1 MTAANDPPPDGRIT
15 TERLDRIFAIGID
28 RPKKLNGFSPKMLI
42 ELAEAFTAFE
52 RDEAA
57 WVGLLYAH
65 GANFTAGLELD
76 KVAPFMRERGS
87 VFPMGSIDPLSLR
100 PPIRT
105 KPLVCAVQGICFTLG
120 IELMLAADIVIAAE
134 DCRFAQIE
142 VKRGIMPAGGATVRM
157 VERAGWGNA
166 QRYLL
171 TGDEFGAAEA
181 LRLGFVQEVVP
192 AGTQKEPRFGAGR
205 GHRRAG
211 AAGRARLARLLA
223 HRRRSRPA
231 RRHPR
236 VQRPAGPADGDGG
249 RRRRACARSWNGAR
263 AGSLGGEKAGG
274 MRIHYMSDVHL
285 EFGALDKPLPQGR
298 RGHPGR
304 RHHAAGGHGSGQDG
318 RQRATRSRVDAAVF
332 RCGPAQL
339 RTGVLPDGQPRAL
352 RLLHRRVRRTPS
364 GTTFPA

>member
-1 MTAANDPPPDGRIT
+1 MTAANDPPADGRIT

-57 WVGLLYAH
+57 WVGVLYAH

-171 TGDEFGAAEA
+171 TGDEFGARRGAAARLRAGGGAGRHAEGA
-181 LRLGFVQEVVP
+181 RL
-192 AGTQKEPRFGAGR
+192 GAGR

-211 AAGRARLARLLA
+211 PAGRARLARLLA
-223 HRRRSRPA
+223 HRRRSWPA

-236 VQRPAGPADGDGG
+236 VQRPAGPPDGDGG
-249 RRRRACARSWNGAR
+249 RRRGRALVRGAAQGAVRGAVKRQGACAS
-263 AGSLGGEKAGG
+263 
-274 MRIHYMSDVHL
+274 
-285 EFGALDKPLPQGR
+285 
-298 RGHPGR
+298 
-304 RHHAAGGHGSGQDG
+304 
-318 RQRATRSRVDAAVF
+318 
-332 RCGPAQL
+332 
-339 RTGVLPDGQPRAL
+339 
-352 RLLHRRVRRTPS
+352 
-364 GTTFPA
+364 TT